1 MSCPELVHDMIFIW
15 NEINS
20 SLRDV
25 VLSHIAAFI
34 NQEVRM
40 KQSNWLEEFQKNV
53 SDLIARSPAADIER
67 NVKAFMAQAFSR
79 MDLVTREEFDVQA
92 DLLARALKR
101 ADELEKQ
108 LQALEQRITVMENER
123 S

>member
-1 MSCPELVHDMIFIW
+1 
-15 NEINS
+15 
-20 SLRDV
+20 
-25 VLSHIAAFI
+25 
-34 NQEVRM
+34 M

-92 DLLARALKR
+92 DLLARALK
-101 ADELEKQ
+101 
-108 LQALEQRITVMENER
+108 
-123 S
+123 SG

>member
-1 MSCPELVHDMIFIW
+1 
-15 NEINS
+15 
-20 SLRDV
+20 
-25 VLSHIAAFI
+25 
-34 NQEVRM
+34 M

-67 NVKAFMAQAFSR
+67 NVKAFMSQAFSR

-101 ADELEKQ
+101 ADDLEKQ
-108 LQALEQRITVMENER
+108 LQALEQRINVMENER